1 MIFECNKDAICKT
14 MTIYPNEIYRDK
26 LIRFNKAYELTAS
39 FKIDDETIN
48 G

>member
-1 MIFECNKDAICKT
+1 MA
-14 MTIYPNEIYRDK
+14 IYPNEIYRDK

-39 FKIDDETIN
+39 FKIDDETFN